1 MRDHLATRNLN
12 STPCQ
17 RFFVS
22 GSHQVGFHPGV
33 HGSVSDAI
41 GTFRFLECPFG
52 ELLLRLQL
60 AWTSVMASQV
70 QHRSSFRGFETVDVA
85 LTRLAYGRF
94 DSYDQGILR
103 KHLHGATLTNAH
115 APALV
120 LFPVVTF
127 VANVVRWTL
136 CVTGFW
142 TAQPLNT
149 SVMACLWS
157 SVVLCLLC
165 LRSLWNMDGL

>member
-1 MRDHLATRNLN
+1 MNAGPFGVEEPQFN
-12 STPCQ
+12 SLSEILCQ
-17 RFFVS
+17 RL
-22 GSHQVGFHPGV
+22 HQVGFHPGV

-41 GTFRFLECPFG
+41 GTFRFLDCPFG

-103 KHLHGATLTNAH
+103 KHLHGATSDQRSCS
-115 APALV
+115 ALV
-120 LFPVVTF
+120 FF
-127 VANVVRWTL
+127 
-136 CVTGFW
+136 
-142 TAQPLNT
+142 AQ
-149 SVMACLWS
+149 
-157 SVVLCLLC
+157 
-165 LRSLWNMDGL
+165 